1 MESTASSML
10 TRHLE
15 GGGGGGGRRM
25 AASPT
30 RRPSH
35 PPPLLRLLGL
45 LSCASTWCTT
55 TTAPQGCPSR
65 CVCQSLFPSL
75 GTLCTR
81 RGLLFV
87 PPDVDR
93 RTVELHLADNFVSEV
108 GTQDFSNMT
117 DLVDLTLSRNQI
129 SAVAPYSFGDLAQL
143 SSLHLDGNRLT
154 ALLADHLRGLFS
166 LRRLRVNNNQL
177 ATVADAAFQDFV
189 ETLEDLDLSYNNLE
203 GVPWAA
209 LQSMVNLHTLS
220 LEHNLISSVSAGAFD
235 RTPKLSRLDLTSN
248 KLRGVPP
255 DPAFT
260 HPDAALVLALGGN
273 PLHCNCELLWL
284 RRRLLDG
291 DLETCAS
298 PRRLLGRYV
307 LSVPEGDFA
316 CSPPVITRHTLKQ
329 SVLEGEATSLRCD
342 ASGDPRPAVE
352 WVSPSGRRVARGPH
366 ASVSPVDGALRI
378 AVTAAGD
385 DGTFTCVATNA
396 AGHATAY
403 VDLKVINLP
412 HPGEGKGRASGAGKP
427 AGSSDIAA
435 PPGGDAAQAVAVSDV
450 MPASVLVTWTH
461 GDELRGLKMFQ
472 IQYNC
477 STDDSLV
484 YRMIPAT
491 SKRFRVSQLVGGSDY
506 DLCVLALCARAGAP
520 SASTRALGCV
530 RFSTPAPVRSGADD
544 ADCSGAL
551 TGAHAGGTVVLVIA
565 ALIVAS
571 LLAFIGVYVAR
582 NRGALGRAARAD
594 GCGRWCPAALEA
606 ADSCRCRCCGSG
618 SGRSRDVA
626 KSNGGMAQF
635 PDGGGGGGAAPA
647 SPTASYDRRP
657 LRHDRRRADEAPA
670 YESADFFGGTH
681 ACYASSVS
689 SRGSLGSSD
698 GRSSVT
704 PDSVSL
710 SSAGQAG
717 NKTAAATAAS
727 RSGSIATAGATC
739 DCGVRSEIDRLLANA
754 FFSPASPA
762 SPAPLGG
769 ARLVSASDDGD
780 CSTAD
785 SRQSSL
791 VPGSER
797 APLLGAASYSAGA
810 AASST
815 LSASSHAGQ
824 RLARLLGLQ
833 SAAAAAPPAGAVA
846 ALPAAGE
853 FPRGRAK
860 RSQSFEARSRK
871 RKSDPG
877 DLTGGGTL
885 PRNADGAKM
894 AARRSLC
901 LSSEWVMESTV

>member
-1 MESTASSML
+1 
-10 TRHLE
+10 
-15 GGGGGGGRRM
+15 M
-25 AASPT
+25 AASPAW
-30 RRPSH
+30 RPSH

-45 LSCASTWCTT
+45 LSCASTWCATT
-55 TTAPQGCPSR
+55 TATAPQGCPSR

-154 ALLADHLRGLFS
+154 ALLADHLRGLYS

-235 RTPKLSRLDLTSN
+235 QMPKLSRLDLTSN

-260 HPDAALVLALGGN
+260 HPDTALVLALGGN

-342 ASGDPRPAVE
+342 ASGDPRPDVE

-412 HPGEGKGRASGAGKP
+412 HAGEGKGRASGRGKH

-435 PPGGDAAQAVAVSDV
+435 ASPGGDVAQAVAVSDV
-450 MPASVLVTWTH
+450 MSASVLVTWTH

-594 GCGRWCPAALEA
+594 GCGRWCPSALEA
-606 ADSCRCRCCGSG
+606 RDSCCCCCREPG
-618 SGRSRDVA
+618 GRSRDAA
-626 KSNGGMAQF
+626 KNNGGMARF
-635 PDGGGGGGAAPA
+635 PNGGGGAAPA

-657 LRHDRRRADEAPA
+657 LRHDRRHRHADEAPA
-670 YESADFFGGTH
+670 YESADFFGGTRT
-681 ACYASSVS
+681 CSASSVS

-710 SSAGQAG
+710 SGAGQAG
-717 NKTAAATAAS
+717 NGTTAAAAAAS

-754 FFSPASPA
+754 FFSPASP
-762 SPAPLGG
+762 PPLGG
-769 ARLVSASDDGD
+769 ARPVSASDDGD
-780 CSTAD
+780 RSTVD

-810 AASST
+810 AASSAS
-815 LSASSHAGQ
+815 SASSHAGQ

-833 SAAAAAPPAGAVA
+833 SAAPLAGAVA
-846 ALPAAGE
+846 VLPAAGE
-853 FPRGRAK
+853 FPRGRTK
-860 RSQSFEARSRK
+860 RSQSFEARGRK

>member
-1 MESTASSML
+1 QDHCVCCLAAL
-10 TRHLE
+10 TW
-15 GGGGGGGRRM
+15 
-25 AASPT
+25 AAE
-30 RRPSH
+30 
-35 PPPLLRLLGL
+35 
-45 LSCASTWCTT
+45 CAY
-55 TTAPQGCPSR
+55 GCPSR

-154 ALLADHLRGLFS
+154 ALLADHLRGLYS

-203 GVPWAA
+203 GVPWVA

-235 RTPKLSRLDLTSN
+235 QMPKLSRLDLTSN

-260 HPDAALVLALGGN
+260 HPDTALVLALGGN

-342 ASGDPRPAVE
+342 ASGDPRPDVE

-412 HPGEGKGRASGAGKP
+412 HAGVDNGDNDGDGAARAGNRNGGTDEGSEEGKGRASGRGKP

-435 PPGGDAAQAVAVSDV
+435 ASPGGDVAQAVAVSDV
-450 MPASVLVTWTH
+450 MSASVLVTWTH

-594 GCGRWCPAALEA
+594 GCGR
-606 ADSCRCRCCGSG
+606 
-618 SGRSRDVA
+618 
-626 KSNGGMAQF
+626 
-635 PDGGGGGGAAPA
+635 
-647 SPTASYDRRP
+647 
-657 LRHDRRRADEAPA
+657 
-670 YESADFFGGTH
+670 
-681 ACYASSVS
+681 
-689 SRGSLGSSD
+689 RGSLGSSD

-710 SSAGQAG
+710 SGAGQAG
-717 NKTAAATAAS
+717 NGTTAAAAAAS

-754 FFSPASPA
+754 FFSPASP
-762 SPAPLGG
+762 PPLGG
-769 ARLVSASDDGD
+769 ARPVSASDDGD
-780 CSTAD
+780 RSTVD

-797 APLLGAASYSAGA
+797 APLLGAASYSTGV
-810 AASST
+810 AASSAS
-815 LSASSHAGQ
+815 SASSHAGQ

-833 SAAAAAPPAGAVA
+833 SAAPLAGAVA
-846 ALPAAGE
+846 VLPAAGE

-860 RSQSFEARSRK
+860 RSQSFEARGRK